1 MITVANSTHARVF
14 SNPSASP
21 ARARRPRRCRTVPPW
36 PQGLRRRRGATI
48 AAEYVV
54 APDGVDG
61 RAGEACTALAAGSM
75 TGRIA
80 LVARGTCT
88 FEIKK
93 NNAVAAGATALIVH
107 NNSPDPPSAMAFAT
121 AAPPSVMI
129 TLADGRALV
138 AWAAGNAGAT
148 ATIAAPLQRLTS
160 GWPDVVAGSSSRGP
174 ALTMGIKPDI
184 AAPGTS
190 ILSSVVNDTTGAV
203 NPAGLFDQV
212 SGTSMA
218 TPHITALA
226 ALTKAKHP
234 RGRRRRSRA
243 R

>member
-1 MITVANSTHARVF
+1 
-14 SNPSASP
+14 
-21 ARARRPRRCRTVPPW
+21 
-36 PQGLRRRRGATI
+36 
-48 AAEYVV
+48 
-54 APDGVDG
+54 
-61 RAGEACTALAAGSM
+61 M
-75 TGRIA
+75 TGKIA

-138 AWAAGNAGAT
+138 AWAAGNPARPS
-148 ATIAAPLQRLTS
+148 TIAGPLQRLTS

-184 AAPGTS
+184 AAPGYERP
-190 ILSSVVNDTTGAV
+190 LVGGQRHHRRGQPGRASSTR
-203 NPAGLFDQV
+203 
-212 SGTSMA
+212 S
-218 TPHITALA
+218 A
-226 ALTKAKHP
+226 A
-234 RGRRRRSRA
+234 RRWRRRTSRRSPR
-243 R
+243 